1 MFYSVYYEITGRV
14 KLLGDN
20 FLLLRN
26 VFDLL
31 PSKNDGNN
39 REEDKGKYF
48 LSCNDMPIVTH

>member
-39 REEDKGKYF
+39 REEDKGSYF